1 MTDTTELDLAT
12 ATPAEKTAYK
22 ASMQEYVDRSE
33 ALKRLQLNPD
43 FTGLINFLT
52 KDEAVRLVG
61 LLQDENMKKQPDKLA
76 AVQLEM
82 QATSLLVNKLLTIH
96 QLGNMYRDSLT
107 EFDDMVAEMEAE
119 ARELGQEV

>member
-1 MTDTTELDLAT
+1 MTDSTELDLTT
-12 ATPAEKTAYK
+12 ATPAEKMAYK

-33 ALKRLQLNPD
+33 GLKRLQLNPD
-43 FTGLINFLT
+43 FTALINFLT

-61 LLQDENMKKQPDKLA
+61 LLQDENMKKQPEKLV

-96 QLGNMYRDSLT
+96 QLGNMYRDSLV
-107 EFDDMVAEMEAE
+107 EFDDMISEMEAE
-119 ARELGQEV
+119 YRELGQEV